1 MAKYHLY
8 RPSRILFLILFI
20 VLLFFIFNGFY
31 IYLVYN
37 DTKINTIITD
47 LFSQLRVNIEKAGS
61 MELLDANAD
70 AVIVHVNGLFENLES
85 TLDHISP
92 LSQNQNTALQLDEL
106 RGTWRRLRDTLGKYN
121 LRKSDSLHA
130 QIIDLTE
137 SCEVLIDNLFSG
149 TQGAMDQ
156 QEQILLTTML
166 IFIGINLFLV
176 GLIALIVN
184 WYIKGKLEY
193 MATYDQLTVL
203 FNRYAYRDILE
214 KEIAQAIRN
223 RSRLTLILFDI
234 DHFKHIND
242 THGHDTGDQVLKFV
256 ARTVNACIR
265 KSDYLFRIGGEEF
278 AIIAANTSM
287 EHAVVLAEKIRQ
299 TIEELK
305 YRDDCPVT
313 LSFGVAELRNGEGVD
328 ELFRKADA
336 AQYKAKNS
344 GRNRVETNS

>member
-8 RPSRILFLILFI
+8 RPSRILFLILLV
-20 VLLFFIFNGFY
+20 VLLFFVFNGFY

-47 LFSQLRVNIEKAGS
+47 LFSQLRVSIEKAGS

-70 AVIVHVNGLFENLES
+70 AVIVRVNGLFDTLES
-85 TLDHISP
+85 TLDGISP
-92 LSQNQNTALQLDEL
+92 LNQNEDTALQLDEL
-106 RGTWRRLRDTLGKYN
+106 SQTWKQLRDALEAYRI
-121 LRKSDSLHA
+121 RKSDSLHA
-130 QIIDLTE
+130 NIIDLTE

-149 TQGAMDQ
+149 TQGAMDT

-166 IFIGINLFLV
+166 IFIGINLFLI

-214 KEIAQAIRN
+214 KEIAQAVRN
-223 RSRLTLILFDI
+223 RSSLTLILFDI

-256 ARTVNACIR
+256 AETVNSCIR
-265 KSDYLFRIGGEEF
+265 KSDFLFRIGGEEF
-278 AIIAANTSM
+278 AIIAANTSV

-299 TIEELK
+299 TVAELK
-305 YRDDCPVT
+305 YQDDCPVT
-313 LSFGVAELRNGEGVD
+313 LSFGVAELSQGEGVD
-328 ELFRKADA
+328 ELFRRADA
-336 AQYKAKNS
+336 AQYKAKNA
-344 GRNRVETNS
+344 GRNRVETYS